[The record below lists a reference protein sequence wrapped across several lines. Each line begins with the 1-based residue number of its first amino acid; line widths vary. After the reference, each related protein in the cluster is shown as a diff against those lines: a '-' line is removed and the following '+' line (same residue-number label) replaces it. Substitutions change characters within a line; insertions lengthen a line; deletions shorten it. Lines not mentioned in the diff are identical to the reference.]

1 MAREVTLT
9 YTVDI
14 TQVIPTDDACAV
26 ERMAS
31 DTDYKKLICDKVL
44 SALCAD
50 DAMVRNL
57 RIFINEGG

>member
-1 MAREVTLT
+1 MAKEVTLT

-14 TQVIPTDDACAV
+14 TQVIPTDDIYGV
-26 ERMAS
+26 ELTAKS
-31 DTDYKKLICDKVL
+31 KDYKKHICDKVL